1 MKKGYRFTMFVL
13 IMCAVAIIGGNMVW
27 EAGSE
32 AVGLTMMLAGMAV
45 FITVFVAE
53 VFSAKDKDDENII

>member
-1 MKKGYRFTMFVL
+1 MKKNRFTIFVL
-13 IMCAVAIIGGNMVW
+13 IMCALALVGGNMVW

-45 FITVFVAE
+45 FLTVYAAE
-53 VFSAKDKDDENII
+53 VFGNNK

>member
-1 MKKGYRFTMFVL
+1 MKKGNRFTMFVL
-13 IMCAVAIIGGNMVW
+13 IMCAVALVGGNMVW
-27 EAGSE
+27 KAGNE

-53 VFSAKDKDDENII
+53 VFGNKN

>member
-1 MKKGYRFTMFVL
+1 MKKGNRFTIFVL

-53 VFSAKDKDDENII
+53 ITGGKGKSNEEN

>member
-1 MKKGYRFTMFVL
+1 MKKGSRFTMFVL
-13 IMCAVAIIGGNMVW
+13 MLCITAIIGGNMVW

-53 VFSAKDKDDENII
+53 ITGGKGESNEEN

>member
-1 MKKGYRFTMFVL
+1 MKKHRFTIFVL
-13 IMCAVAIIGGNMVW
+13 TLCIAAIIGGNMIW

-32 AVGLTMMLAGMAV
+32 AVGLTMMLSGMAV

-53 VFSAKDKDDENII
+53 ILGRGE

>member
-1 MKKGYRFTMFVL
+1 MKKNRFTLFVL
-13 IMCAVAIIGGNMVW
+13 IMCVLAIVGGSIVF
-27 EAGSE
+27 EAGNE

-53 VFSAKDKDDENII
+53 ITGGKGNGNEEN

>member
-1 MKKGYRFTMFVL
+1 MKKHRFTIFVL
-13 IMCAVAIIGGNMVW
+13 ILCIAAIIGGNMIW

-32 AVGLTMMLAGMAV
+32 AVGLTMMLSGMAV

-53 VFSAKDKDDENII
+53 IIGRGE

>member
-1 MKKGYRFTMFVL
+1 MKKHRFTIFVL
-13 IMCAVAIIGGNMVW
+13 TLCIAAIIGGNMIW

-32 AVGLTMMLAGMAV
+32 AVGLTVMLSGMAV

-53 VFSAKDKDDENII
+53 IIGRGE